1 MTAFLEHMQDFLKPL
16 MCLILCIYSI
26 LGQKLQYFIDVSYQ
40 SKCFIGPLLVKKVHV
55 FNEFKSTK

>member
-40 SKCFIGPLLVKKVHV
+40 SKCFIGPLLVKK
-55 FNEFKSTK
+55 STCF